1 MKKELG
7 KLDFL
12 AKAQI
17 VAEQEN
23 WSLLN
28 QCLQHLLQSKSLGVT
43 NHQQILNW
51 ALEILNCGDFQDRW
65 DVAKIFPSLGKQAIA
80 PLIDILQDEDADEEL
95 RWFAVRIL
103 GEFHDST
110 VISALVDLLKTS
122 DNEELS
128 AMATTALANQG
139 KSAITALVDLLTQE
153 EWRLLAVRGLAHI
166 RTKETIT
173 PLLSVVN
180 DSQALVRA
188 MAIEALG
195 SFHDPLVLPVLLAAL
210 KDVAASVR
218 KEAVIALGVR
228 SDLKDRL
235 NLVKVLKPLLWD
247 FNLDVCQQTAIA
259 LGRLGTDETAE
270 ALFSLWEST
279 VTPLPLQLQAIRA
292 LGWVETPL
300 VIAYLKQ
307 IFLDDFTAANQQI
320 DVQLLIWQE
329 VITVLG
335 QVQKPDLISIATQ
348 TLIDLLKSSHPA
360 INLAE
365 IRKKIAISLG
375 LLADPQ
381 AVVCLQSLLSD
392 RDSVVQLHAI
402 AALRKFPDAIREA
415 IPSQI

>member
-1 MKKELG
+1 M
-7 KLDFL
+7 DFL
-12 AKAQI
+12 AKAEI

-28 QCLQHLLQSKSLGVT
+28 QCLQHLLQSKTLGVA
-43 NHQQILNW
+43 NDRQVLNW
-51 ALEILNCGDFQDRW
+51 ALEILHCGDFQDRW
-65 DVAKIFPSLGKQAIA
+65 DVAKIFPSLGKPAIA

-103 GEFHDST
+103 GEFHDSA

-180 DSQALVRA
+180 DSQVLVRA

-195 SFHDPLVLPVLLAAL
+195 SFHDPLVLPVLLGAL

-228 SDLKDRL
+228 NDLKDRL

-247 FNLDVCQQTAIA
+247 FNLDVCQQAAIA
-259 LGRLGTDETAE
+259 LGRLGTDEAAE
-270 ALFSLWEST
+270 ALFSLWESA

-292 LGWVETPL
+292 LGWVETPQA
-300 VIAYLKQ
+300 IAYLKQ
-307 IFLDDFTAANQQI
+307 IFLHDFANANQQI
-320 DVQLLIWQE
+320 DGQLLIWQE

-335 QVQKPDLISIATQ
+335 QVQKNNLISIATQ
-348 TLIDLLKSSHPA
+348 VLIDLLNSSHPA

-415 IPSQI
+415 IPLQI

>member
-1 MKKELG
+1 M
-7 KLDFL
+7 DFL

-28 QCLQHLLQSKSLGVT
+28 QCLQHLLQSKTLGVT
-43 NHQQILNW
+43 NDRQILNW

-103 GEFHDST
+103 GEFHDSA
-110 VISALVDLLKTS
+110 VISALVDLLKNS

-195 SFHDPLVLPVLLAAL
+195 SFHAPLVLPVLLAAL

-228 SDLKDRL
+228 NDLKDRL

-247 FNLDVCQQTAIA
+247 FNLDVCQQAAIA
-259 LGRLGTDETAE
+259 LGRLGTDEAAE
-270 ALFSLWEST
+270 ALFSLWESA

-292 LGWVETPL
+292 LGWVETPQA
-300 VIAYLKQ
+300 IAYLKQ
-307 IFLDDFTAANQQI
+307 IFLHNFTAANQQI

-335 QVQKPDLISIATQ
+335 QVQETNLIPIATQ
-348 TLIDLLKSSHPA
+348 VLIDLLNSSHPA
-360 INLAE
+360 ISLAE

-375 LLADPQ
+375 LLSDPQ

-402 AALRKFPDAIREA
+402 AALKKFPYAIREA

>member
-1 MKKELG
+1 M
-7 KLDFL
+7 DFL
-12 AKAQI
+12 AKAEI

-28 QCLQHLLQSKSLGVT
+28 QCLQHLLQSKTLGVA
-43 NHQQILNW
+43 NDRQVLNW
-51 ALEILNCGDFQDRW
+51 ALEILHCGDFQDRW
-65 DVAKIFPSLGKQAIA
+65 DVAKIFPSLGKPAIA

-103 GEFHDST
+103 GEFHDSA

-180 DSQALVRA
+180 DSQVLVRA

-195 SFHDPLVLPVLLAAL
+195 SFHDPLVLPVLLGAL

-228 SDLKDRL
+228 NDLKDRL

-247 FNLDVCQQTAIA
+247 FNLDVCQQAAIA
-259 LGRLGTDETAE
+259 LGRLGTDEAAE
-270 ALFSLWEST
+270 ALFSLWESA

-292 LGWVETPL
+292 LGWVETPQA
-300 VIAYLKQ
+300 IAYLKQ
-307 IFLDDFTAANQQI
+307 IFLHDFANANQQI
-320 DVQLLIWQE
+320 DGQLLIWQE

-335 QVQKPDLISIATQ
+335 QVQKNNLISIATQ
-348 TLIDLLKSSHPA
+348 VLIDLLNSSHPA

-381 AVVCLQSLLSD
+381 AVVCLQNLLSD

-415 IPSQI
+415 IPLQI

>member
-1 MKKELG
+1 
-7 KLDFL
+7 LDFL

-28 QCLQHLLQSKSLGVT
+28 QCLQHLLQSKSLGVA
-43 NHQQILNW
+43 NHEQILNW
-51 ALEILNCGDFQDRW
+51 ALGILNCGDFQDRW

-80 PLIDILQDEDADEEL
+80 PLINILQDEDADEEL

-103 GEFHDST
+103 GEFHDSA
-110 VISALVDLLKTS
+110 VIPALVDLLKTS

-188 MAIEALG
+188 IAIDALG

-228 SDLKDRL
+228 NDLKDRL

-247 FNLDVCQQTAIA
+247 FNLDVCQQAAIA
-259 LGRLGTDETAE
+259 LGRLGTDEAAE
-270 ALFSLWEST
+270 ALFSLWESA

-292 LGWVETPL
+292 LGWVETPQA
-300 VIAYLKQ
+300 IAYLKQ
-307 IFLDDFTAANQQI
+307 IFLHDFTAANQQI
-320 DVQLLIWQE
+320 DVHLLIWQE

-335 QVQKPDLISIATQ
+335 QVQQANLIPLATQ
-348 TLIDLLKSSHPA
+348 VLIDLLNSAHPA

-365 IRKKIAISLG
+365 IRKKLAISLG

-402 AALRKFPDAIREA
+402 AALKKFPYAIREA
-415 IPSQI
+415 ISSEF

>member
-1 MKKELG
+1 M
-7 KLDFL
+7 DFL
-12 AKAQI
+12 AKAEI

-28 QCLQHLLQSKSLGVT
+28 QCLQHLLQSKTLGVA
-43 NHQQILNW
+43 NDRQVLNW
-51 ALEILNCGDFQDRW
+51 ALEILHCGDFQDRW
-65 DVAKIFPSLGKQAIA
+65 DVAKIFPSLGKPAIA

-103 GEFHDST
+103 GEFHDSA

-180 DSQALVRA
+180 DSQVLVRA

-195 SFHDPLVLPVLLAAL
+195 SFHDPLVLPVLLGAL

-228 SDLKDRL
+228 NDLKDRL

-247 FNLDVCQQTAIA
+247 FNLDVCQQAAIA
-259 LGRLGTDETAE
+259 LGRLGTDEAAE
-270 ALFSLWEST
+270 ALFSLWESA

-292 LGWVETPL
+292 LGWVETPQA
-300 VIAYLKQ
+300 IAYLKQ
-307 IFLDDFTAANQQI
+307 IFLHDFANANQQI
-320 DVQLLIWQE
+320 DGQLLIWQE

-335 QVQKPDLISIATQ
+335 QVQKNNLIPIATQ
-348 TLIDLLKSSHPA
+348 VLIDLLNSSHPA
-360 INLAE
+360 ISLAE
-365 IRKKIAISLG
+365 IRKKLAISLG

-402 AALRKFPDAIREA
+402 AALRKFPDAIREP
-415 IPSQI
+415 IPLQI

>member
-1 MKKELG
+1 M
-7 KLDFL
+7 DFL
-12 AKAQI
+12 AKAEI

-28 QCLQHLLQSKSLGVT
+28 QCLQHLLQSKTLGVA
-43 NHQQILNW
+43 NDRQVLNW
-51 ALEILNCGDFQDRW
+51 ALEILHCGDFQDRW
-65 DVAKIFPSLGKQAIA
+65 DVAKIFPSLGKPAIA

-103 GEFHDST
+103 GEFHDSA

-180 DSQALVRA
+180 DSQVLVRA

-195 SFHDPLVLPVLLAAL
+195 SFHDPLVLPVLLGAL

-228 SDLKDRL
+228 NDLKDRL

-247 FNLDVCQQTAIA
+247 FNLDVCQQAAIA
-259 LGRLGTDETAE
+259 LGRLGTDEAAE
-270 ALFSLWEST
+270 ALFSLWESA

-292 LGWVETPL
+292 LGWVETPQA
-300 VIAYLKQ
+300 IAYLKQ
-307 IFLDDFTAANQQI
+307 IFLHDFANANQQI
-320 DVQLLIWQE
+320 DGQLLIWQE

-335 QVQKPDLISIATQ
+335 QFQKNNLIPIATQ
-348 TLIDLLKSSHPA
+348 VLIDLLNSSHPA

-415 IPSQI
+415 IPLQI

>member
-1 MKKELG
+1 M
-7 KLDFL
+7 DFL

-80 PLIDILQDEDADEEL
+80 PLIDILQDEDTDEEL
-95 RWFAVRIL
+95 RWFTVRIL
-103 GEFHDST
+103 GEFHDSA

-128 AMATTALANQG
+128 VMATTALANQG
-139 KSAITALVDLLTQE
+139 KSAITALLDLLTQE

-228 SDLKDRL
+228 NDLKNQL

-247 FNLDVCQQTAIA
+247 FNLDVCQQAAIA
-259 LGRLGTDETAE
+259 LGRLGTDEAAE
-270 ALFSLWEST
+270 ALFSLWESA

-292 LGWVETPL
+292 LGWVETPQA
-300 VIAYLKQ
+300 IAYLKQ
-307 IFLDDFTAANQQI
+307 IFLHDFANLNQEI

-335 QVQKPDLISIATQ
+335 QIQEINLIPIATQ
-348 TLIDLLKSSHPA
+348 VLIDLLNSSHPA
-360 INLAE
+360 ISLAE

-381 AVVCLQSLLSD
+381 AIVCLQSLLSD

-402 AALRKFPDAIREA
+402 AALKKFPYAIREA
-415 IPSQI
+415 IPSEF

>member
-1 MKKELG
+1 M
-7 KLDFL
+7 DFL
-12 AKAQI
+12 AKAEI

-28 QCLQHLLQSKSLGVT
+28 QCLQHLLQSKTLGVA
-43 NHQQILNW
+43 NDRQVLNW
-51 ALEILNCGDFQDRW
+51 ALEILYCGDFQDRW
-65 DVAKIFPSLGKQAIA
+65 DVAKIFPSLGKPAIV

-103 GEFHDST
+103 GEFHDSA

-180 DSQALVRA
+180 DSQVLVRA

-195 SFHDPLVLPVLLAAL
+195 SFHDPLVLPVLLGAL

-228 SDLKDRL
+228 NDLKDRL

-247 FNLDVCQQTAIA
+247 FNLDVCQQAAIA
-259 LGRLGTDETAE
+259 LGRLGTDEAAE
-270 ALFSLWEST
+270 ALFSLWESA

-292 LGWVETPL
+292 LGWVETPQA
-300 VIAYLKQ
+300 IAYLKQ
-307 IFLDDFTAANQQI
+307 IFLYDFANANQQI
-320 DVQLLIWQE
+320 DGQLLIWQE

-335 QVQKPDLISIATQ
+335 QVQKNNLIPIATQ
-348 TLIDLLKSSHPA
+348 VLIDLLNSSHPA

-381 AVVCLQSLLSD
+381 AVVCLQNLLSD

-415 IPSQI
+415 IPLQI

>member
-1 MKKELG
+1 M
-7 KLDFL
+7 DFL
-12 AKAQI
+12 AKAEI

-28 QCLQHLLQSKSLGVT
+28 QCLQHLLQSKTLGVA
-43 NHQQILNW
+43 NDRQVLNW
-51 ALEILNCGDFQDRW
+51 ALEILHCGDFQDRW
-65 DVAKIFPSLGKQAIA
+65 DVAKIFPSLGKPAIA

-103 GEFHDST
+103 GEFHDSA

-180 DSQALVRA
+180 DSQVLVRA

-195 SFHDPLVLPVLLAAL
+195 SFHDPLVLPVLLGAL

-228 SDLKDRL
+228 NDLKDRL

-247 FNLDVCQQTAIA
+247 FNLDVCQQAAIA
-259 LGRLGTDETAE
+259 LGRLGTDEAAE
-270 ALFSLWEST
+270 ALFSLWESA

-292 LGWVETPL
+292 LGWVETPQA
-300 VIAYLKQ
+300 IAYLKQ
-307 IFLDDFTAANQQI
+307 IFLHDFANANQQI
-320 DVQLLIWQE
+320 DGQLLIWQE

-335 QVQKPDLISIATQ
+335 QVQKNNLIPIATQ
-348 TLIDLLKSSHPA
+348 VLIDLLNSSHPA

-415 IPSQI
+415 IPLQI

>member
-1 MKKELG
+1 M
-7 KLDFL
+7 DFL
-12 AKAQI
+12 AKAEI

-28 QCLQHLLQSKSLGVT
+28 QCLQHLLQSKTLGVA
-43 NHQQILNW
+43 NDRQVLNW
-51 ALEILNCGDFQDRW
+51 ALEILHCGDFQDRW
-65 DVAKIFPSLGKQAIA
+65 DVAKIFPSLGKPAIV

-103 GEFHDST
+103 GEFHDSA

-180 DSQALVRA
+180 DSQVLVRA

-195 SFHDPLVLPVLLAAL
+195 SFHDPLVLPVLLGAL

-228 SDLKDRL
+228 NDLKDRL

-247 FNLDVCQQTAIA
+247 FNLDVCQQAAIA
-259 LGRLGTDETAE
+259 LGRLGTDEAAE
-270 ALFSLWEST
+270 ALFSLWESA

-292 LGWVETPL
+292 LGWVETPQA
-300 VIAYLKQ
+300 IAYLKQ
-307 IFLDDFTAANQQI
+307 IFLYDFANANQQI
-320 DVQLLIWQE
+320 DGQLLIWQE

-335 QVQKPDLISIATQ
+335 QVQKNNLIPIATQ
-348 TLIDLLKSSHPA
+348 VLIDLLNSSHPA

-381 AVVCLQSLLSD
+381 AVVCLQNLLSD

-415 IPSQI
+415 IPLQI

>member
-1 MKKELG
+1 M
-7 KLDFL
+7 DFL

-28 QCLQHLLQSKSLGVT
+28 QCLQHLLQSKSLGVA

-65 DVAKIFPSLGKQAIA
+65 DVAKIFPSLGKPAIA
-80 PLIDILQDEDADEEL
+80 PLINILQDEEADEEL

-103 GEFHDST
+103 GEFHDSA

-122 DNEELS
+122 DNEELN

-139 KSAITALVDLLTQE
+139 KNAITALGDLLTQE

-173 PLLSVVN
+173 PLLSVAN
-180 DSQALVRA
+180 DSKVLVRA

-195 SFHDPLVLPVLLAAL
+195 SFHDPLVLPVLLGAL

-228 SDLKDRL
+228 NDLKDRL
-235 NLVKVLKPLLWD
+235 NLVKILKPLLWD
-247 FNLDVCQQTAIA
+247 FNLDVCQQVAIA
-259 LGRLGTDETAE
+259 LGRLGTDEAAE
-270 ALFSLWEST
+270 ALFSLWESA

-292 LGWVETPL
+292 LGWVETPQA
-300 VIAYLKQ
+300 IAYLKQ
-307 IFLDDFTAANQQI
+307 IFLHDFTAANQQI
-320 DVQLLIWQE
+320 DVHLLIWQE

-335 QVQKPDLISIATQ
+335 QVQQANLIPLATQ
-348 TLIDLLKSSHPA
+348 VLIDLLNSAHPA

-365 IRKKIAISLG
+365 IRKKLAISLG

-402 AALRKFPDAIREA
+402 AALKKFPYAIREA
-415 IPSQI
+415 IPSEF

>member
-1 MKKELG
+1 M
-7 KLDFL
+7 DFL

>member
-1 MKKELG
+1 M
-7 KLDFL
+7 DFL
-12 AKAQI
+12 AKAEI

-28 QCLQHLLQSKSLGVT
+28 QCLQHLLQSKTLGVA
-43 NHQQILNW
+43 NDRQVLNW
-51 ALEILNCGDFQDRW
+51 ALEILHCGDFQDRW
-65 DVAKIFPSLGKQAIA
+65 DVAKIFPSLGKPAIA

-103 GEFHDST
+103 GEFHDSA

-180 DSQALVRA
+180 DSQVLVRA

-195 SFHDPLVLPVLLAAL
+195 SFHDPLVLPVLLGAL

-228 SDLKDRL
+228 NDLKDRL

-247 FNLDVCQQTAIA
+247 FNLDVCQQAAIA
-259 LGRLGTDETAE
+259 LGRLGTDEAAE
-270 ALFSLWEST
+270 ALFSLWESA

-292 LGWVETPL
+292 LGWVETPQA
-300 VIAYLKQ
+300 IAYLKQ
-307 IFLDDFTAANQQI
+307 IFLHDFANANQQI
-320 DVQLLIWQE
+320 DGQLLIWQE

-335 QVQKPDLISIATQ
+335 QFQKNNLIPIATQ
-348 TLIDLLKSSHPA
+348 VLIDLLNSSHPA
-360 INLAE
+360 ISLAE
-365 IRKKIAISLG
+365 IRKKLAISLG

-415 IPSQI
+415 IPLQI